1 MNSRFRQLV
10 PFRGAWAALACV
22 WLLLIGG
29 GALDGRA
36 APRSGVVPTRAPQIR
51 ACDAQ
56 RDTPALRRLEAI
68 RGTLPEKYRRRHN
81 FAWAVAKIDGLEKV
95 EYFAHSGVD
104 RAKDLRGCTNATV
117 RANISMRVK
126 PERGRFEV
134 LCVNRVDEIEGPGCF
149 PRLSDTEYK
158 IMEDMAARLPDSS
171 VSGRVRIYT
180 DLYPGASC
188 RHVMGQFLTI
198 YTNVQM
204 QVLYRDPK
212 RK

>member
-1 MNSRFRQLV
+1 LCRS
-10 PFRGAWAALACV
+10 GAQWAALACV

-180 DLYPGASC
+180 DLYPCASC